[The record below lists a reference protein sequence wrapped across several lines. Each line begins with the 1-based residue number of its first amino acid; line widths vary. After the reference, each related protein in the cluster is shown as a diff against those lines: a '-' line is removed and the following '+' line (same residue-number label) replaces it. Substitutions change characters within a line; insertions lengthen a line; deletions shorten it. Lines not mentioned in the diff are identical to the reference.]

1 MRQRTEGGALPAPVV
16 LVAPNPGP
24 LTLDGTRTYVVG
36 VERVAVIDPGPD
48 IPLHLDAVVD
58 AVAGRPVA
66 AVLLTHAHADHAAG
80 AAAVAVRLGAKVRA
94 SGLALERTGLRGRPL
109 DDGEEMRLSATDGGL
124 VAVATPGHSRDHLS
138 FWKRPERWLFT
149 GDLVLGEGSSA
160 VLHPDG
166 RVGEYLA
173 SLRRLEALRP
183 TRLYPGHGPPVEA
196 AEAKLREYRE
206 HRLERERQVEEAIT
220 AGAATPAE
228 IRERVYGPLPAGL
241 ARAAEASV
249 SAHLVHL
256 RDRGLATPSPGPG
269 FFETGVAEDGA

>member
-1 MRQRTEGGALPAPVV
+1 M

-36 VERVAVIDPGPD
+36 ATRVAVIDPGPAL
-48 IPLHLDAVVD
+48 PAHLDAVTE
-58 AVAGRPVA
+58 AVGGRSVE

-80 AAAVAVRLGAKVRA
+80 AAGLAERLGAPVAA
-94 SGLALERTGLRGRPL
+94 SALALERAGLEGRAL
-109 DDGEEMRLSATDGGL
+109 ADGEEVRLTPGDGAL
-124 VAVATPGHSRDHLS
+124 VALAAPGHSRDHLA
-138 FWKRPERWLFT
+138 FWKRPEGWLFT

-166 RVGEYLA
+166 RVGEVLA

-183 TRLYPGHGPPVEA
+183 SRIFPGHGPTVEA
-196 AEAKLREYRE
+196 AEEKLREYRE
-206 HRLERERQVEEAIT
+206 HRRERERQVEEAIA

-228 IRERVYGPLPAGL
+228 IRERIYGPLPPGL

-249 SAHLVHL
+249 SAHLFHL
-256 RDRGLATPSPGPG
+256 RSRGLAAPEPGPG
-269 FFETGVAEDGA
+269 FFETGDEESGA